1 MFRIPI
7 KKLLKQILVSKHDV
21 SNQRSVLIFCIVIIF
36 QSYHYINM
44 SVISVRKKLVTLRV
58 FNTVLFNY
66 TNWFHCIFLYASIRL
81 LSKSRFEVICNERN
95 CCQHEVN
102 HHHFRYSI
110 VVIVLVQIVRYALIS
125 LMPLIYCHQIMFG
138 EFVSNH

>member
-1 MFRIPI
+1 MQQSISLCVCHVPDPN

-58 FNTVLFNY
+58 FNTVLFN
-66 TNWFHCIFLYASIRL
+66 LMEAIRID
-81 LSKSRFEVICNERN
+81 FIAY
-95 CCQHEVN
+95 
-102 HHHFRYSI
+102 FY
-110 VVIVLVQIVRYALIS
+110 
-125 LMPLIYCHQIMFG
+125 MPL
-138 EFVSNH
+138 